1 LADKATQLLLDAL
14 SRAAAEPAGLPLFGS
29 KASPGLF
36 VATSAARFA
45 AQRCTDEGLVRVLRK
60 EARGKTQ
67 QDICAITD
75 KGLQYLLTQ
84 ASPRQVLEDL
94 VRAVEA
100 RQAQLGELTQA
111 ARQAQAS
118 LDGLKE
124 VVRRVLAHQSP
135 PAESEA
141 WLPAT
146 LAFLERWRAG
156 GASEDCPLPELYR
169 ELCQGQPTLTIGR
182 FHDGLRRLH
191 EQGQIY
197 LHPWTGPLCDLPQPA
212 LALLVGHVIAYY
224 ASLREDAR

>member
-45 AQRCTDEGLVRVLRK
+45 AQRCTDEGLLRVLRK

-75 KGLQYLLTQ
+75 KGLQYLLAQ
-84 ASPRQVLEDL
+84 VSPRQVLEDL

-100 RQAQLGELTQA
+100 RQAQLGELVHA

-118 LDGLKE
+118 LDALKE
-124 VVRRVLAHQSP
+124 VVRRVLAQQP
-135 PAESEA
+135 PAAPQAED
-141 WLPAT
+141 WLPAA
-146 LAFLERWRAG
+146 LACLERWRAG
-156 GASEDCPLPELYR
+156 GASEDCPLPEMYR
-169 ELCQGQPTLTIGR
+169 ELCSGRPALTVGQ

-224 ASLREDAR
+224 ASLRG